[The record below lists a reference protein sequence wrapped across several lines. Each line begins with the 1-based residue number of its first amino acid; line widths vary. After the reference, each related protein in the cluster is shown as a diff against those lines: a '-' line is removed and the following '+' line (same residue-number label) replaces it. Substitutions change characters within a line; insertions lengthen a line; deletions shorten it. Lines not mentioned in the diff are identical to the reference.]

1 MLMSQYIIIKSYN
14 GKYLSLSQ
22 NGKIM
27 FDKYNNKEADTLI
40 MNYIGRYVT
49 LRTKSGKYL
58 SANINGTIDTDK
70 EKIGN
75 NERFE
80 IEWLDDDWFT
90 LKSNYGYY
98 LTIQKDG
105 KLDANQKDIG
115 PNEKFS
121 LIEQKV
127 ESLFEFLTY
136 Y

>member
-58 SANINGTIDTDK
+58 SASSNGTVEIDKDK
-70 EKIGN
+70 VGN
-75 NERFE
+75 NERVE

>member
-1 MLMSQYIIIKSYN
+1 MMSQYIIIKSYN

-40 MNYIGRYVT
+40 MNYIGRYIT
-49 LRTKSGKYL
+49 LKTKGKYL
-58 SANINGTIDTDK
+58 SVTTNGTVEIDKDK
-70 EKIGN
+70 VGSS
-75 NERFE
+75 ERFE
-80 IEWLDDDWFT
+80 IEWLDDEWFI

-98 LTIQKDG
+98 FTVQKDG

-121 LIEQKV
+121 LITKKV
-127 ESLFEFLTY
+127 ESLFEFLY
-136 Y
+136 N